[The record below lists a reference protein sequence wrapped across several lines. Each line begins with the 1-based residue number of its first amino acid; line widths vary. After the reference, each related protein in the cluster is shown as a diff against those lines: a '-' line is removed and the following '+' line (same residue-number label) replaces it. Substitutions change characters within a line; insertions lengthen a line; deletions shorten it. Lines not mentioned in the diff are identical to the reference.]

1 MTYTNTSALF
11 LVSILVATLSSSVS
25 AFLAQQQP
33 ITQAKIILHSSN
45 DNNNNSDNNER
56 RNFLNQSAGVA
67 MSVLLGGTSLCPKPA
82 VASYTSFTQREDD
95 WKQRSDKGGQ

>member
-25 AFLAQQQP
+25 AFVAQQQP
-33 ITQAKIILHSSN
+33 ITQSRIILHASN
-45 DNNNNSDNNER
+45 DNNNNSDNER
-56 RNFLNQSAGVA
+56 RNFLNQSAGAA

-82 VASYTSFTQREDD
+82 VASYTSFTRREDD